1 MKKRLI
7 DADATLQIID
17 NYAKTVDGEH
27 KEVIKAIRDIVEVIS
42 PTVDAVEV
50 VHGKWIVDTN
60 WEYDYRCSICAEL
73 ACEGGYGNFDSLTTY
88 CPHCGARMDGKV
100 SE

>member
-1 MKKRLI
+1 MEKRLI

-42 PTVDAVEV
+42 PTVNAVEV
-50 VHGKWIVDTN
+50 VHGEWRMGESGVV
-60 WEYDYRCSICAEL
+60 YFCSQCRCAAHPRESERWK
-73 ACEGGYGNFDSLTTY
+73 Y
-88 CPHCGARMDGKV
+88 CPHCGAKMDGKV
-100 SE
+100 NE

>member
-1 MKKRLI
+1 MARLI
-7 DADATLQIID
+7 DADATLPIID

-50 VHGKWIVDTN
+50 V
-60 WEYDYRCSICAEL
+60 RCKDCRYLSR
-73 ACEGGYGNFDSLTTY
+73 NKFY
-88 CPHCGARMDGKV
+88 CTRFNIAIIDNGFCHKGERKE